1 MHFTKRTYYTLGL
14 VASVLNVLGGVF
26 LLVTGYL
33 TLIYSI
39 ASVGA
44 AGMMLFLAP
53 RHTQPLLKYT
63 SLAGA
68 LLMVFAMMGGSPF
81 TLMGGISAV
90 CGALGWPVFAY
101 GHWKNAQPDAQDNVR
116 TCASLVFVAGF
127 VQLVGSYLT
136 IPGPI
141 RIVLSIAIAVVQG
154 LLAWV
159 LRNAEPKQTAK

>member
-1 MHFTKRTYYTLGL
+1 MRFTKRTYYTLGL
-14 VASVLNVLGGVF
+14 VASALNALGGVF

-33 TLIYSI
+33 TLVYSI

-68 LLMVFAMMGGSPF
+68 LCMVLAMMGGSPF
-81 TLMGGISAV
+81 TLTGAVAAV
-90 CGALGWPVFAY
+90 CGALGWPVFAF
-101 GHWKNAQPDAQDNVR
+101 GHWKNAQPDGADNIR
-116 TCASLVFVAGF
+116 TCANLVFVVGL
-127 VQLVGSYLT
+127 VQLVGSYVT
-136 IPGPI
+136 MPGTI

-154 LLAWV
+154 LLVWV
-159 LRNAEPKQTAK
+159 LRNAEPAQTAE